1 MISRKSTR
9 KSRCD
14 SPCPYAC
21 RLIIPRWHAGLG
33 ATADFHDEL
42 IEFSYE
48 RQLETDP
55 ANTPYYLECLQGI
68 AQNRHSE
75 DLDTKVA
82 IEASQ
87 SRISLKD
94 VRAAFNEFGLDPRAL
109 YEDETIIGNFQ
120 SRISDAPKQE
130 AEMRRALKIIG
141 QSRNSEKIQLVA
153 SQGTLDAAINLVRP
167 MNC

>member
-1 MISRKSTR
+1 M
-9 KSRCD
+9 
-14 SPCPYAC
+14 
-21 RLIIPRWHAGLG
+21 IPRWHAGLG
-33 ATADFHDEL
+33 ATVDFHDEL

-75 DLDTKVA
+75 NLETKVA

-94 VRAAFNEFGLDPRAL
+94 VRAAFNEFGLDSRAIH
-109 YEDETIIGNFQ
+109 EDETIIGTFQ

-130 AEMRRALKIIG
+130 AGIRRALKIIG

-153 SQGTLDAAINLVRP
+153 SEGTLDPAMTVLWS
-167 MNC
+167 MNY

>member
-1 MISRKSTR
+1 M
-9 KSRCD
+9 
-14 SPCPYAC
+14 
-21 RLIIPRWHAGLG
+21 
-33 ATADFHDEL
+33 
-42 IEFSYE
+42 
-48 RQLETDP
+48 ETDP

-94 VRAAFNEFGLDPRAL
+94 VRAAFNEFGLDPRAIH
-109 YEDETIIGNFQ
+109 EDETIIGNFQ

-153 SQGTLDAAINLVRP
+153 SQGTLDPAMTCYMANELLTELQLSQIMSKRFAIWMRP
-167 MNC
+167 QTWLMTSSSLCTVSR